1 MNDDTTTPPDTD
13 IGQTLFEQMRYL
25 YPLTRS
31 ITGPG
36 VRDTL
41 TCLQELIPLEIHGVA
56 SGSAVLDWEVP
67 KEWHF
72 HDAFIADADG
82 SRLVDARVSNL
93 HVVNFSVPVDRQM
106 TREELE
112 PHLHSLPD
120 NPSAVPYRTSYY
132 AKTWGFCLAD
142 EVRQTLGD
150 GPFHVCIDA
159 EHRDGE
165 LNWGELVIPGESS
178 AEVLVSTHIC
188 HPSLANDNL
197 SGIVLATRLAVA
209 RLAQHNPH
217 TWRFVFVP
225 GTIGAISW
233 LDQHREAMPDIRAGL
248 VITGLGD
255 ASDFTWKETREGD
268 AWIDRIVRHA
278 LLEQT
283 PLRHQVIPFGPYGYD
298 ERQYTSLG
306 FRLPAGRLTRAV
318 HGTFPEYHT
327 SNDNLD
333 FVRPECLT
341 ESFSL
346 LQSIAT
352 LIDQDVTYTNLC
364 PYGEPQLGKRGL
376 YDKLGARTNPGDTQ
390 MAMLWMLSQADGEQS
405 LLDIATKS
413 GLSMTTL
420 HDAALMLEAQ
430 ELLGA
435 SPR

>member
-1 MNDDTTTPPDTD
+1 MRE
-13 IGQTLFEQMRYL
+13 TL
-25 YPLTRS
+25 
-31 ITGPG
+31 
-36 VRDTL
+36 RD
-41 TCLQELIPLEIHGVA
+41 LQKRIPLEIHGVA
-56 SGSAVLDWEVP
+56 TGSAVLDWEVP
-67 KEWHF
+67 QEWHF
-72 HDAFIADADG
+72 RDAFIADLDG
-82 SRLVDARVSNL
+82 NRLVDAGACNL
-93 HVVNFSVPVDRQM
+93 HVMNFSVPIDTQM

-120 NPSAVPYRTSYY
+120 NPRAVPYRTSYY

-142 EVRQTLGD
+142 TVRQSLGP

-178 AEVLVSTHIC
+178 AEILVSTHIC

-197 SGIVLATRLAVA
+197 SGIVLAAQLASARRLQ
-209 RLAQHNPH
+209 RNPH

-233 LDQHREAMPDIRAGL
+233 LDRHRQAMPDIRAGL

-255 ASDFTWKETREGD
+255 ASDFTWKETRDGD
-268 AWIDRIVRHA
+268 AWIDRIVRHVLHELA
-278 LLEQT
+278 PAQ
-283 PLRHQVIPFGPYGYD
+283 HQVIPHGPYGYD
-298 ERQYTSLG
+298 ERQYSSLG
-306 FRLPAGRLTRAV
+306 FRLPTGRLTRAV

-327 SNDNLD
+327 SNDNLE
-333 FVRPECLT
+333 FVRPERLA
-341 ESFSL
+341 ESYSL
-346 LQSIAT
+346 LQAIAT

-405 LLDIATKS
+405 LLDIAAKS
-413 GLSMTTL
+413 GLSIATL
-420 HDAALMLEAQ
+420 HDAAKLLEAQ
-430 ELLGA
+430 GLLGA
-435 SPR
+435 APR